1 MENICTDI
9 TNTWLKPV
17 TNMDALDDISGY
29 QPKPLSSVY
38 DLKRFLLIGKM
49 IGWSLQS
56 HSYNLSLDLN
66 VIFWK
71 TLCKLKISVED
82 LKDIDIYR
90 YQLLKQVL
98 TDPNYEGTFEADLG
112 DGVERELCDGGSQV
126 QVTVENSQRFV
137 ELYL

>member
-49 IGWSLQS
+49 IGWSL
-56 HSYNLSLDLN
+56 
-66 VIFWK
+66 
-71 TLCKLKISVED
+71 
-82 LKDIDIYR
+82 
-90 YQLLKQVL
+90 
-98 TDPNYEGTFEADLG
+98 
-112 DGVERELCDGGSQV
+112 
-126 QVTVENSQRFV
+126 
-137 ELYL
+137 